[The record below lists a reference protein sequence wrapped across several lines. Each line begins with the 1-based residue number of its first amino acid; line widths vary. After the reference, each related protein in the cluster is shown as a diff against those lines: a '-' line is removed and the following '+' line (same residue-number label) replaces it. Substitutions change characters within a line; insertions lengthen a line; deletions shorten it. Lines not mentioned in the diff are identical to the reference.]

1 MTPNEPRLTRDQQR
15 EATREKARQLRE
27 QHKRQE
33 TNKKV
38 WIRVA
43 VVVGLLAVIG
53 GVTLSIVQGASNKN
67 KAGSAPANL
76 IYNDGIK
83 IGKGLEAF
91 TTTNTPAPNPTS
103 SVSADGSVPNIIMYV
118 DYQCPVCQ
126 AFEMSNAEQIRKW
139 VESGAA
145 TVEIHPI
152 SFLDGRASPNTYSS
166 RAANAALCVAN
177 YSPNNYFKFSS
188 LLFENQPAENT
199 AGPENPELIQ
209 RIKDAGVVTTPD
221 LTNCVNNK
229 TFGKWLTD
237 TTKTALTEKVPG
249 TDLTVDGTPFVV
261 VNGQKYSWTTGEEL
275 TSPARF
281 AQFVQ
286 MAAKL

>member
-33 TNKKV
+33 TKKKV
-38 WIRVA
+38 GIRIA
-43 VVVGLLAVIG
+43 VIVGLLAIVG
-53 GVTLSIVQGASNKN
+53 GVTFTIINGASTKD
-67 KAGSAPANL
+67 APGTAPANM

-83 IGKGLEAF
+83 IGKGLQAF
-91 TTTNTPAPNPTS
+91 TTTNTPEPNPSS
-103 SVSADGSVPNIIMYV
+103 SVSSDGSVPNIIIYV

-126 AFEMSNAEQIRKW
+126 GFELANTAQIRKW

-145 TVEIHPI
+145 TIEIHPI

-177 YSPNNYFKFSS
+177 YAPDKYFDFSS
-188 LLFENQPAENT
+188 ILFENQPAEQT
-199 AGPENPELIQ
+199 AGPENPELLQ
-209 RIKDAGVVTTPD
+209 RIKEAGVTVDSNITS
-221 LTNCVNNK
+221 CVNNK
-229 TFGKWLTD
+229 SYGKWLTD
-237 TTKTALTEKVPG
+237 ATTKALTDKIEG
-249 TDLTVDGTPFVV
+249 TDLTVDGTPFIV
-261 VNGQKYSWTTGEEL
+261 VNGQKYSFATGEEL